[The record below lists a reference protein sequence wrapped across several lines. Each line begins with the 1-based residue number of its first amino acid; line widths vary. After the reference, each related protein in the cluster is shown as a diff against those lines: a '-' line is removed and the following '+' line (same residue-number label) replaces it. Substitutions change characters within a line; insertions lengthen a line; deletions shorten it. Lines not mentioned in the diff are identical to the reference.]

1 MQFARTAQTLL
12 PSNLLFHN
20 NMYFS
25 QAYAPIV
32 MMGCSPQILTEMMIY
47 FTILESDKK
56 GQFVCNFSLI

>member
-12 PSNLLFHN
+12 LSNLLFHS

-32 MMGCSPQILTEMMIY
+32 MIGCSLPILTEMMN
-47 FTILESDKK
+47 FMILESDKK
-56 GQFVCNFSLI
+56 RQFISNFSFK